1 MFLIYVLALRL
12 LARQPTVLQWFRKEF
27 LYFCDEGVYSVP
39 CPNYAEGD
47 EFLSIIPEGT
57 WFLVDSNKDLIEP
70 PNIFLKLCRQGAR
83 FLVHAASPERS
94 RVDWRYELNSS
105 TTAWMAP
112 WTLAELISA

>member
-1 MFLIYVLALRL
+1 MFLIYVLALHL

-57 WFLVDSNKDLIEP
+57 WFLVRIR
-70 PNIFLKLCRQGAR
+70 KLRPMTK
-83 FLVHAASPERS
+83 FPTVHAASR
-94 RVDWRYELNSS
+94 LS
-105 TTAWMAP
+105 TTKTLTSMWVSRYSRYTETTTIRRAP
-112 WTLAELISA
+112 DL